1 MSIDLKRVLSPDTKF
16 AGTSK
21 VRKLNELTKQIDEYI
36 QVMEDTKKK
45 ISNIDLPKNNN

>member
-36 QVMEDTKKK
+36 QVMEDTKK